1 MLLRETI
8 SKTKILFRK
17 TLQNFKSFFFHRYQ
31 KLPKLPSFNHLTRG
45 SRNRKDH
52 QKDQFYMSFFDELE
66 ANLDKVKE
74 SYSSSIMA
82 SKEPRKGT
90 EDARSGNFVKLA
102 NQSPAKSKQQEKEK
116 KTNKERS
123 QIGKREESCSKNTNG
138 EEGHGLTAQKMKD
151 LEMMEAGDVEQVLD
165 VEEALHYYSRLTSPV
180 YLDLVDKFFMDI
192 YSQQFEEERL
202 GSTIRF

>member
-8 SKTKILFRK
+8 RKTKILFCK
-17 TLQNFKSFFFHRYQ
+17 TLQKFKSLFFDRYQ
-31 KLPKLPSFNHLTRG
+31 KLPKLPSFNPLTRG

-66 ANLDKVKE
+66 ANLDRVKE
-74 SYSSSIMA
+74 SCSSSIMA

-102 NQSPAKSKQQEKEK
+102 KQSPAAKSKQQEKEK
-116 KTNKERS
+116 KTNKERF
-123 QIGKREESCSKNTNG
+123 QIGKREESCSKKTNG
-138 EEGHGLTAQKMKD
+138 GEGHGLTAQKMKD

-165 VEEALHYYSRLTSPV
+165 VEEVLHYYSRLTSPV

-192 YSQQFEEERL
+192 YSQQFEEE
-202 GSTIRF
+202 SFNIRF